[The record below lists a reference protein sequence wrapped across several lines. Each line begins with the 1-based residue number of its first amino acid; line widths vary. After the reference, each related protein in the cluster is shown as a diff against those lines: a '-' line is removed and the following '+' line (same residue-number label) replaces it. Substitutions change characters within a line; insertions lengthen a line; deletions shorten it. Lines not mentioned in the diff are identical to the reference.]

1 LLSAEQILSV
11 IPCTLDKVDLPG
23 MTVSRGKV
31 RDNYRLSHKRR
42 LLITTDRLSAF
53 DRVLGQ
59 VPYKGQ
65 VLNQLTAW
73 WFEQTR
79 DIVQNHVISVP
90 DPNVTLAH
98 EVTALPV
105 EVVVRGYISG
115 VTSTSLW
122 TRYTAGEREI
132 YGVTFP
138 DGLRKNEPLPEPLIT
153 PTSKEIEGHDQRLT
167 PREVVENGWVDAA
180 TWYKIESLAIRLF
193 KRGAELSAQAGLIL
207 VDTKYEFGLDKQ
219 GEVMLI
225 DEIHTPDSSRFWL
238 QESYTQRF
246 EAGEEPENFDKE
258 LVRLSYV
265 QHGYVGEGEPP
276 PMSQELIVATSQRY
290 QSVYERLTAQ
300 PFAPAEYPAQER
312 IVQNLAQVG
321 LIKAR

>member
-1 LLSAEQILSV
+1 MLTDEQILAV
-11 IPCTLDKVDLPG
+11 IPCTLDKIDLPG

-31 RDNYRLSHKRR
+31 RDNYKLSGKRR

-53 DRVLGQ
+53 DRILGQ

-65 VLNQLTAW
+65 VLNQLTVW
-73 WFEQTR
+73 WFEQTK
-79 DIVQNHVISVP
+79 DLVPNHLINVP

-122 TRYTAGEREI
+122 TRYAAGDREI
-132 YGVTFP
+132 YGVKFP
-138 DGLRKNEPLPEPLIT
+138 NGLRKNQVLPEPLIT

-180 TWYKIESLAIRLF
+180 TWYKIESIAIRLF
-193 KRGAELSAQAGLIL
+193 KRGAALAAKAGLIM
-207 VDTKYEFGLDKQ
+207 VDTKYEFGLDRQ

-238 QESYTQRF
+238 QESYAQRF

-258 LVRLSYV
+258 LVRLFYV
-265 QHGYVGEGEPP
+265 QHGYSGEGEPP
-276 PMSQELIVATSQRY
+276 AMSQELIVATSQRY
-290 QSVYERLTAQ
+290 QSVYERLTGQ
-300 PFAPAEYPAQER
+300 PFVPAAYPAQER
-312 IVQNLAQVG
+312 ILRNLQQAG
-321 LIKAR
+321 LVKAR